1 MAIRKE
7 KDMTKSELIAKA
19 MEQEE
24 RLERYRG
31 YSSGMTAEK
40 MEIFDEQTLIEIIN
54 KMEKKLKR
62 LGI

>member
-1 MAIRKE
+1 
-7 KDMTKSELIAKA
+7 MTKSELIAKA

-31 YSSGMTAEK
+31 YPSGMTAEK
-40 MEIFDEQTLIEIIN
+40 MEIFDKQTLIEIIN
-54 KMEKKLKR
+54 KMEKRLKK